1 MHVLAIFAS
10 PERHLLK
17 FHFPALFVQF
27 DLIFLSLVRSKVVVL
42 CVSERPISRIISR
55 DVNKS
60 CFYGM
65 VESVCRPY
73 SDKENPHS
81 KPKVAERK
89 FNKNTDTFNKTRAY
103 SEGLD
108 R

>member
-1 MHVLAIFAS
+1 
-10 PERHLLK
+10 
-17 FHFPALFVQF
+17 
-27 DLIFLSLVRSKVVVL
+27 
-42 CVSERPISRIISR
+42 
-55 DVNKS
+55 
-60 CFYGM
+60 M

-73 SDKENPHS
+73 SDTENPHS

>member
-1 MHVLAIFAS
+1 
-10 PERHLLK
+10 
-17 FHFPALFVQF
+17 
-27 DLIFLSLVRSKVVVL
+27 
-42 CVSERPISRIISR
+42 
-55 DVNKS
+55 
-60 CFYGM
+60 M
-65 VESVCRPY
+65 VESVSTLLRQR
-73 SDKENPHS
+73 EPHS